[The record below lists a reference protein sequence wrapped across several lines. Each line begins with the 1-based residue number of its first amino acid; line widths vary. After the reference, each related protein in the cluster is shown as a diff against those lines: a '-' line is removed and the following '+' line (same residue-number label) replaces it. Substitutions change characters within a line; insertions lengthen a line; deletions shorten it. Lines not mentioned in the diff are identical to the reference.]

1 MVGETRV
8 LVVDDSAVMRRIITD
23 IVQSEGDMIVA
34 GTARNGLEAIAKCKE
49 IHPDVVTMDI
59 EMPVMDGLTSL
70 QYIMREC
77 PCPVVMLS
85 AVGKRQSDL
94 TMKSLE
100 RGAVDFIPK
109 TGASLSLDLSDERQL
124 IIQKIRVASKTS
136 IKEMPNVSERRIIET
151 DVRSATGNWIV
162 MIGAS
167 TGGPRAL
174 PEVMSRLPANLH
186 AGVLLIQH
194 MPEGFT
200 KSFAERL
207 NWGSSLEVRE
217 AEDGD
222 TIMPGLALLAPGN
235 KHMEVHGQKVHL
247 TDEARMHYVRPAI
260 DITMRTGAA
269 AYGPRSIGVI
279 LTGMGGDGTEGL
291 REIKKQGGKTIA
303 QDEATSI
310 VYGMPK
316 VAREAG
322 VVDVVAPLNAIAR
335 NIVMSLADVGV

>member
-1 MVGETRV
+1 MVGEIRV

-23 IVQSEGDMIVA
+23 ILQSEGDIKVVD
-34 GTARNGLEAIAKCKE
+34 TARNGVEAIAKCKE
-49 IHPDVVTMDI
+49 VRPDVVTMDI

-109 TGASLSLDLSDERQL
+109 TGASLSLDLNEEKEL
-124 IIQKIRVASKTS
+124 ILEKIRVAARTS
-136 IKEMPNVSERRIIET
+136 VKEPPPSTEKRIVET
-151 DVRSATGNWIV
+151 EVRSASGNWVVI
-162 MIGAS
+162 IGSS

-174 PEVMSRLPANLH
+174 PEVMSRLPANLS
-186 AGVLLIQH
+186 AGVLLVQH

-207 NWGSSLEVRE
+207 NWISSLEVRE
-217 AEDGD
+217 AVDGD
-222 TIMPGLALLAPGN
+222 VITPGVALLAPGN
-235 KHMEVHGQKVHL
+235 RHMEVRGQKVHL
-247 TDEARMHYVRPAI
+247 TDDARMHYVRPAI
-260 DITMRTGAA
+260 DITMRTGAQ
-269 AYGPRSIGVI
+269 AYGPRVVGVV

-303 QDEATSI
+303 QDEETCV

-316 VAREAG
+316 VAFEAG
-322 VVDVVAPLNAIAR
+322 VVDTVAPLNAIAR
-335 NIVMSLADVGV
+335 KIVVSLTDVGV

>member
-1 MVGETRV
+1 
-8 LVVDDSAVMRRIITD
+8 
-23 IVQSEGDMIVA
+23 
-34 GTARNGLEAIAKCKE
+34 
-49 IHPDVVTMDI
+49 
-59 EMPVMDGLTSL
+59 
-70 QYIMREC
+70 
-77 PCPVVMLS
+77 
-85 AVGKRQSDL
+85 
-94 TMKSLE
+94 
-100 RGAVDFIPK
+100 
-109 TGASLSLDLSDERQL
+109 L
-124 IIQKIRVASKTS
+124 IIEKVRVAAKTS
-136 IKEMPNVSERRIIET
+136 IKEMPTTSEKRIVET
-151 DVRSATGNWIV
+151 DVHSATGNWVV

-207 NWGSSLEVRE
+207 NWVSSLEVRE

-235 KHMEVHGQKVHL
+235 KHMEVHGVKVRL
-247 TDEARMHYVRPAI
+247 TDEPRMHFVRPAI
-260 DITMRTGAA
+260 DITMKTGAA

-291 REIKKQGGKTIA
+291 REIKKRGGKTIA

-322 VVDVVAPLNAIAR
+322 VVDSVAPLNAIAR